1 MLRLSH
7 RVIVMSLI
15 TTVLLAGCAKPVATQ
30 NQLPP
35 DALTNNPTAA
45 TYNTQ
50 LGVAYLQQGDTSRAK
65 SKLLLAK
72 QQDPSSPEVWD
83 ALAYYYQNTGDMAQ
97 ADKYYIK
104 AISLSPKNG
113 ASLNNYGAFLCQQRR
128 YKDSVSYFIKATQDS
143 SYVNTAQAFENAGLC
158 AEEIPDVAAAE
169 QYFTRAL
176 ENNGSLSA
184 STLELGEINFDKGN
198 FDLANRYL
206 QRYNYLA
213 KPTAESLWLDI
224 RLAQHAGDSQQVAT
238 SVQQLKDNFPT
249 SDQYKQAKLSGL
261 IT

>member
-1 MLRLSH
+1 MVISLVTTLFLSACAAPP
-7 RVIVMSLI
+7 S
-15 TTVLLAGCAKPVATQ
+15 TTQ
-30 NQLPP
+30 DQLPP

-50 LGVAYLQQGDTSRAK
+50 LGVAYLQQGDVSRAK
-65 SKLLLAK
+65 SKLLLA
-72 QQDPSSPEVWD
+72 QQQNPASPEVWD
-83 ALAYYYQNTGDMAQ
+83 ALAYYYQSTGDNTQ

-104 AISLSPKNG
+104 AISLAPKNG
-113 ASLNNYGAFLCQQRR
+113 STLNNYGAFLCQQRR
-128 YKDSVSYFIKATQDS
+128 YKESVSYFIKATQDS
-143 SYVNTAQAFENAGLC
+143 SYINTAQAFENAGLC
-158 AEEIPDVAAAE
+158 AEEIPDKAAAE
-169 QYFTRAL
+169 TYFTRAL
-176 ENNGSLSA
+176 ANNPSLPT

-224 RLAQHAGDSQQVAT
+224 RLAQHAGNTQQVAA
-238 SVQQLKDNFPT
+238 SAQQLKDNFPL